1 MNIEERFI
9 LKAIEER
16 NYISFMYENRSFQ
29 RLKPLKLHNHI
40 VHTDRGTFEKE
51 KLKKLTVLKERF

>member
-16 NYISFMYENRSFQ
+16 NYISFMYENKSFQ

-40 VHTDRGTFEKE
+40 VHTDNGTFEKA